1 MKLKKNRKR
10 NLRVAF
16 DGFSASGKS
25 LGAKLIS
32 KKYNLRFLS
41 SGLLYRYASFLLL
54 KHKPKNKISFLKK
67 KFKSLNYKKISDKNL
82 HTQKNSSYV
91 SIIAKEKKVR
101 TILKKFQLIFAR
113 KYKNVCIEGRDISY
127 AILPRADIK
136 FFFVCNLDTASKRRW
151 KELKKRNKKIKLK
164 EVKKTLKIRDFND
177 KNRKHNPL
185 IKSSDSI
192 VIRSDI
198 LNKRDMVKKMSEIV
212 NKKLKQKYGFGNKR
226 RK

>member
-1 MKLKKNRKR
+1 MRSENNIK
-10 NLRVAF
+10 F
-16 DGFSASGKS
+16 SISCDGGAASGKTT
-25 LGAKLIS
+25 GAKLIS

-113 KYKNVCIEGRDISY
+113 KYKYVCIEVRDIYY
-127 AILPRADIK
+127 AILHRADIK

>member
-1 MKLKKNRKR
+1 MRSENNIK
-10 NLRVAF
+10 F
-16 DGFSASGKS
+16 SISCDGGAASGKTT
-25 LGAKLIS
+25 GAKLIS

-212 NKKLKQKYGFGNKR
+212 NKKLKQKYGLGNKR

>member
-1 MKLKKNRKR
+1 MVPL
-10 NLRVAF
+10 
-16 DGFSASGKS
+16 FSSC
-25 LGAKLIS
+25 
-32 KKYNLRFLS
+32 FL
-41 SGLLYRYASFLLL
+41 YIYASLLLL

>member
-1 MKLKKNRKR
+1 MRSENNIK
-10 NLRVAF
+10 F
-16 DGFSASGKS
+16 SISCDGGAASGKTT
-25 LGAKLIS
+25 GAKLIS

-101 TILKKFQLIFAR
+101 TILKKFQLIFAK

-212 NKKLKQKYGFGNKR
+212 NKKLKQKYGLGNKR

>member
-1 MKLKKNRKR
+1 
-10 NLRVAF
+10 
-16 DGFSASGKS
+16 
-25 LGAKLIS
+25 
-32 KKYNLRFLS
+32 
-41 SGLLYRYASFLLL
+41 LL
-54 KHKPKNKISFLKK
+54 KHKQKNKISFLKK

-192 VIRSDI
+192 VIRTDI
-198 LNKRDMVKKMSEIV
+198 LNKSAMVKKMSQVIE
-212 NKKLKQKYGFGNKR
+212 NKLKQKYGFRN
-226 RK
+226 

>member
-1 MKLKKNRKR
+1 MRSENNIK
-10 NLRVAF
+10 F
-16 DGFSASGKS
+16 SISCDGGAASGKTT
-25 LGAKLIS
+25 GAKLIS

>member
-1 MKLKKNRKR
+1 MRSENNIK
-10 NLRVAF
+10 F
-16 DGFSASGKS
+16 SISCDGGAASGKTT
-25 LGAKLIS
+25 GAKLIS

-136 FFFVCNLDTASKRRW
+136 FFFFFYLDTASKRRL

>member
-1 MKLKKNRKR
+1 M
-10 NLRVAF
+10 
-16 DGFSASGKS
+16 
-25 LGAKLIS
+25 
-32 KKYNLRFLS
+32 
-41 SGLLYRYASFLLL
+41 
-54 KHKPKNKISFLKK
+54 
-67 KFKSLNYKKISDKNL
+67 
-82 HTQKNSSYV
+82 
-91 SIIAKEKKVR
+91 
-101 TILKKFQLIFAR
+101 
-113 KYKNVCIEGRDISY
+113 
-127 AILPRADIK
+127 
-136 FFFVCNLDTASKRRW
+136 CNLDTASKRRW